1 MNECLTR
8 IGNLEKSVAGLQ
20 TSVVK
25 LETVIDERFQRF
37 EENLKR
43 METSLTAKLDKID
56 ADIRGNGKDG
66 VHIRLDRLENTK
78 KLVSRYFWILV
89 SATVPA
95 LISIY
100 LSWAGISFN

>member
-1 MNECLTR
+1 MNECLNR
-8 IGNLEKSVAGLQ
+8 IGNLEKSV
-20 TSVVK
+20 SK

-37 EENLKR
+37 EENLRR

-56 ADIRGNGKDG
+56 EDLRGNGKVG
-66 VHIRLDRLENTK
+66 MNVRLDRLENSK
-78 KLVSRYFWILV
+78 KLTNRWFWAIV
-89 SATVPA
+89 SAAVPA